1 MATKSK
7 TAVIIGS
14 GAGGSMAALALA
26 QSGRFDRITVLEKG
40 PNYYEG
46 LDRPNFNE
54 MTVAFSNDEIKFGQ
68 RAGAGA
74 APDSLDD
81 PDLNVRQSW
90 TLTRVD
96 VDTNQETVLGTGR
109 VAPYFVGP
117 TSMPDYATLAQ
128 SAIQTLPGGY
138 KVFVGPRDDPFFV
151 DLAATFDLLS
161 LRPGASRSAKEFGA
175 AFERSGLRGDRRDA
189 NIAVDGVGG
198 YNVMSIVLQIPKKRI
213 RQQTARSQC

>member
-68 RAGAGA
+68 RAGAGT

-81 PDLNVRQSW
+81 PDLLLDPRSFRSSASVVR
-90 TLTRVD
+90 
-96 VDTNQETVLGTGR
+96 E
-109 VAPYFVGP
+109 FVG
-117 TSMPDYATLAQ
+117 DV
-128 SAIQTLPGGY
+128 QTLPQLVGGALTHADW
-138 KVFVGPRDDPFFV
+138 KARR
-151 DLAATFDLLS
+151 
-161 LRPGASRSAKEFGA
+161 LRPADFRLKTLADQLRRSRTVLHAGRADHWSAGTRADARAVRASA
-175 AFERSGLRGDRRDA
+175 
-189 NIAVDGVGG
+189 
-198 YNVMSIVLQIPKKRI
+198 
-213 RQQTARSQC
+213 

>member
-68 RAGAGA
+68 RAGAGT

-81 PDLNVRQSW
+81 PDLLW
-90 TLTRVD
+90 H
-96 VDTNQETVLGTGR
+96 
-109 VAPYFVGP
+109 
-117 TSMPDYATLAQ
+117 
-128 SAIQTLPGGY
+128 
-138 KVFVGPRDDPFFV
+138 
-151 DLAATFDLLS
+151 
-161 LRPGASRSAKEFGA
+161 
-175 AFERSGLRGDRRDA
+175 
-189 NIAVDGVGG
+189 
-198 YNVMSIVLQIPKKRI
+198 
-213 RQQTARSQC
+213 